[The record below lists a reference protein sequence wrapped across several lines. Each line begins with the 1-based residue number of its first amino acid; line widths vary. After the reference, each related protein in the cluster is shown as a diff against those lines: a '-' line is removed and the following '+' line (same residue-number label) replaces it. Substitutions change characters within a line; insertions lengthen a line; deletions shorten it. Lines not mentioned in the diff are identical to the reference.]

1 MRIGEL
7 SRRAGV
13 NLQTLRFYERKGL
26 LREPRRTPAGYRD
39 YSAVDLEEVRFI
51 RECQHLGFTLREI
64 EQLAQLHRAFAR
76 VSPHDLVQSDDLRTL
91 VVLAQRK
98 LLAIEAK
105 IDSLRIMHQ
114 QLAAAVTGLE
124 HRSTPVCPAA
134 KVAPKNA

>member
-7 SRRAGV
+7 SRKAGV

-26 LREPRRTPAGYRD
+26 LREPQRTPAGYRD
-39 YSAVDLEEVRFI
+39 YSVVDLEEVRFI
-51 RECQHLGFTLREI
+51 RECQNLGFTLREI

-76 VSPHDLVQSDDLRTL
+76 VPQHDLVQSDDLRTL

-105 IDSLRIMHQ
+105 IDSLRVMHG
-114 QLAAAVTGLE
+114 QLVAAVTGLE
-124 HRSTPVCPAA
+124 HRSKPVCPAA
-134 KVAPKNA
+134 KGARKNA